1 MPGPSRKRVCASR
14 LQTHPGSPPKKSR
27 LDLASTSQTAGQA
40 TDKNTSED
48 ESTTPSHEP
57 AVSSSSSSITSS
69 APSEA
74 SDSDDDD
81 DDDDPPDIVSLNHS
95 PPQSSSGEDED
106 SEVEGNIITITQP
119 KPQIRRIPAS
129 ELSSRL
135 SAFLPVL
142 KAANEDLERDIV
154 AGKLIRAEIHDE
166 GESVNEE
173 TGGKQPESQYI
184 EMNLGLGVL
193 EQNQDQVSETS
204 SDEASTPIENEGGQ
218 ARPEKDTNVLDKLMG
233 SKSKVKKPVIHEMD

>member
-14 LQTHPGSPPKKSR
+14 LQTHPGSPLKKSR

-40 TDKNTSED
+40 TDKNTSKD

-81 DDDDPPDIVSLNHS
+81 DGLPDIVSLNRS

-106 SEVEGNIITITQP
+106 SEVEGNVITIKQP
-119 KPQIRRIPAS
+119 KPQIRHIPAS

-154 AGKLIRAEIHDE
+154 AGKLISAEIHDE
-166 GESVNEE
+166 GESADEE
-173 TGGKQPESQYI
+173 TGAKQPERQYI